1 MNWTAILI
9 IIVCLSSAYI
19 GYVGLTLIRMMERLE
34 KRLKSLED
42 KVWKWKSEYE
52 FRMNLIGS
60 SRLPEYGEISVD
72 ENSAVIMNLETLHSL
87 CQDDSPLR
95 KQIRDK
101 PQVEYVIA
109 KGIRER
115 GDEWKSE

>member
-1 MNWTAILI
+1 MNWTAFLI
-9 IIVCLSSAYI
+9 IIVCISSAYI

-60 SRLPEYGEISVD
+60 SRLPEYGEITVE
-72 ENSAVIMNLETLHSL
+72 ENGAVVMSRETLHSL
-87 CQDDSPLR
+87 CQDESPLR
-95 KQIRDK
+95 KELRDK
-101 PQVEYVIA
+101 YRVEYV
-109 KGIRER
+109 IRER